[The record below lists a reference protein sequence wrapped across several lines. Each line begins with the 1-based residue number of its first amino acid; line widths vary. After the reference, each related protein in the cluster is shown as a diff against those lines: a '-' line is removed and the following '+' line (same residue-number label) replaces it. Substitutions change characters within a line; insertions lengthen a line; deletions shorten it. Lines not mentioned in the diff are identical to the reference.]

1 MSIGTSHVLL
11 TASGIA
17 LGIIVSAFAQDTA
30 EQSQAGTALK
40 MELEEVVQASGLVL
54 EGRVVSGQSAT
65 SPEGAIYTDWQ
76 IAVDRTWWGEDAPTQ
91 TVRLPGGALADGRAT
106 LVPGMPSLVPA
117 EEVVLML
124 SEASPDGMRVPT
136 GLTQGK
142 YRIVADNQGA
152 KRAVR
157 TGQNVTLASTAGA
170 LGDKDGLA
178 VLDYAELV
186 AKLEAATQA
195 KRATTPT
202 PRAAQPRGDG
212 SPSAPDHDPDH
223 NEER

>member
-30 EQSQAGTALK
+30 EESQAGTALK

-54 EGRVVSGQSAT
+54 EGRIVSGQSAT

-106 LVPGMPSLVPA
+106 LVPGMPSLVPG

-124 SEASPDGMRVPT
+124 SEPSPDGMRVPT

-142 YRIVADNQGA
+142 YRIVADNPGA

-170 LGDKDGLA
+170 LADKDGLA

-195 KRATTPT
+195 KRATTPA
-202 PRAAQPRGDG
+202 PPHASNP
-212 SPSAPDHDPDH
+212 PDHD
-223 NEER
+223 EER